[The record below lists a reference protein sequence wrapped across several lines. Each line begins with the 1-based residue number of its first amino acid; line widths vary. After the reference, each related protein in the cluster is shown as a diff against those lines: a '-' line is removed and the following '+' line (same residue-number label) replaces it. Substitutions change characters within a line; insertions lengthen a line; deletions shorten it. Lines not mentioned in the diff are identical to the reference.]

1 MEILSFFKNTSQ
13 IDMKEIIKKIDSK
26 HLIRRYVI
34 LILALLLS
42 ATSYNLF
49 FVSGKIVTGGVSGTA
64 IITEALFNINPS
76 TFIFIVNIILM
87 FFSYFLLGKSQ
98 TIKNLVGSLLY
109 PIFVSLTSNITSYID
124 INSADLLIKTL
135 FGAVIS
141 GIAGG
146 MIFKVGFSSGGSDII
161 TQILSKYSK
170 ISIGKASLIVNTII
184 IGFSGLIFG
193 WINAMYGVIAIY
205 IITTMTDKVL
215 LGISD
220 NKAFFIITSKE
231 DEIKD
236 FIIDNLKH
244 SVTILKSHGG
254 FTNKNRNVLM
264 VTIPTKEYFIFK
276 ESIHEIDPDAFFVVT
291 DSYQVSGGE

>member
-1 MEILSFFKNTSQ
+1 MGIIDFFNKKNP
-13 IDMKEIIKKIDSK
+13 IDMEQLVKKIDGK
-26 HLIRRYVI
+26 HLVRRYII

-49 FVSGKIVTGGVSGTA
+49 FVTGKIVTGGVSGTA
-64 IITEALFNINPS
+64 IIIEELLNIDRS
-76 TFIFIVNIILM
+76 VFILIVNVVLIVV
-87 FFSYFLLGKSQ
+87 SYLLLGKGQ
-98 TIKNLVGSLLY
+98 TVKNLVGSILY
-109 PIFVSLTSNITSYID
+109 PLFVSLTANIIHYID
-124 INSADLLIKTL
+124 IADADLLIKTL
-135 FGAVIS
+135 FGAVLS
-141 GIAGG
+141 GVSSGL
-146 MIFKVGFSSGGSDII
+146 IFKVGFSSGGSDIL
-161 TQILSKYSK
+161 TQVLSKYSK
-170 ISIGKASLIVNTII
+170 ISIGKASLMVNTVI
-184 IGFSGLIFG
+184 IGFSGFIFG

-231 DEIKD
+231 EEIKD

-244 SVTILKSHGG
+244 SVTILKSQGG

-264 VTIPTKEYFIFK
+264 VIVPTKEYFILK
-276 ESIHEIDPDAFFVVT
+276 ESIHEIDSEAFFVVT

>member
-1 MEILSFFKNTSQ
+1 MGIFDFFKKKNP
-13 IDMKEIIKKIDSK
+13 IDMEQLVKKIDGK
-26 HLIRRYVI
+26 HLVRRYII

-64 IITEALFNINPS
+64 IIIEELLNIDRS
-76 TFIFIVNIILM
+76 VFILVVNVILIVL
-87 FFSYFLLGKSQ
+87 SYFLLGKGQ
-98 TIKNLVGSLLY
+98 TVKNLVGSILY
-109 PIFVSLTSNITSYID
+109 PLFVSLTANITNYID
-124 INSADLLIKTL
+124 IAEADLLIKTL
-135 FGAVIS
+135 FGAVLTGVAS
-141 GIAGG
+141 G
-146 MIFKVGFSSGGSDII
+146 MVFKVGFSSGGSDII

-170 ISIGKASLIVNTII
+170 ISIGKASLMVNIII
-184 IGFSGLIFG
+184 IGFSGFIFG

-231 DEIKD
+231 EEIKD

-244 SVTILKSHGG
+244 SVTILKSQGG
-254 FTNKNRNVLM
+254 FTNKSRNVLM
-264 VTIPTKEYFIFK
+264 VIIPTKEYFILK
-276 ESIHEIDPDAFFVVT
+276 ESIHAIDDDAFFVVT

>member
-1 MEILSFFKNTSQ
+1 MGIFDFFKKKNP
-13 IDMKEIIKKIDSK
+13 IDMEHLIKKIDGK
-26 HLIRRYVI
+26 HLVRRYIV

-64 IITEALFNINPS
+64 IIIEELFSIDPS
-76 TFIFIVNIILM
+76 IFILVVNVILM
-87 FFSYFLLGKSQ
+87 IFSYFLLGKQQ
-98 TIKNLVGSLLY
+98 TIKNLVGSILY
-109 PIFVSLTSNITSYID
+109 PLFVSLTANIINYID
-124 INSADLLIKTL
+124 IVDADLLIKTL
-135 FGAVIS
+135 FGAVLS
-141 GIAGG
+141 GIASG

-161 TQILSKYSK
+161 TQVLSKYSK
-170 ISIGKASLIVNTII
+170 ISIGKASLMVNTII
-184 IGFSGLIFG
+184 IGFSGFIFG

-205 IITTMTDKVL
+205 LITTMTDKVL

-231 DEIKD
+231 EEIKD
-236 FIIDNLKH
+236 FIIENLKH
-244 SVTILKSHGG
+244 SVTILKSQGG

-264 VTIPTKEYFIFK
+264 VIIPTKEYFILK
-276 ESIHEIDPDAFFVVT
+276 ESIHEIDEDAFFVVT

>member
-1 MEILSFFKNTSQ
+1 MGILEIFDKKKS
-13 IDMKEIIKKIDSK
+13 IDVEQIIKTINNK
-26 HLIRRYVI
+26 HLIRRYII
-34 LILALLLS
+34 LIISLLLS

-64 IITEALFNINPS
+64 IIVEELLNINPS
-76 TFIFIVNIILM
+76 TFILVVNVILVI
-87 FFSYFLLGKSQ
+87 FSYFLLGKGQ

-109 PIFVSLTSNITSYID
+109 PVFVSLTSNITSYID
-124 INSADLLIKTL
+124 ITNADLLLKTL
-135 FGAVIS
+135 FGAVLS
-141 GIAGG
+141 GIASG

-161 TQILSKYSK
+161 TQILAKYSK
-170 ISIGKASLIVNTII
+170 ISIGKASLMVNTVI

-193 WINAMYGVIAIY
+193 WINAMYGIIAIY

-220 NKAFFIITSKE
+220 NKAFFIITSRE
-231 DEIKD
+231 EEIKD

-244 SVTILKSHGG
+244 SVTILKSQGG
-254 FTNKNRNVLM
+254 FTNKSRNVLM
-264 VTIPTKEYFIFK
+264 VIVPTKEYFILK
-276 ESIHEIDPDAFFVVT
+276 ESIHAIDKDSFFVVT